1 VCVQPAAVRVQ
12 VRHVVHQS
20 PCPKRARSP
29 SSHRHTGAVSVAVV
43 YWGMPR
49 ALCSTNPSHRLHLYA
64 PLEARGAAVRVYA
77 HHFYRRDGTA
87 GIWGGAPAPVER
99 PSSNRA
105 RDARLDAQ
113 EMLVARCLAPNASR
127 NVVVEE
133 QDTYFAALNMSRYYG
148 MSNRERIT
156 ARGYAKYSKYRKRG
170 EKG

>member
-1 VCVQPAAVRVQ
+1 MPMPPVAPKVKAEPLGRFRRRRQAVRRELQRRTASDLSLMRDFEQQ
-12 VRHVVHQS
+12 V
-20 PCPKRARSP
+20 
-29 SSHRHTGAVSVAVV
+29 
-43 YWGMPR
+43 
-49 ALCSTNPSHRLHLYA
+49 
-64 PLEARGAAVRVYA
+64 LE
-77 HHFYRRDGTA
+77 
-87 GIWGGAPAPVER
+87 
-99 PSSNRA
+99 NRA